1 MVVMVVVEIVRGGG
15 GGNGVWMVVVVVVV
29 VNVSHM
35 VREGGEGGTE
45 GRGTGRVGV
54 LPRVRWG

>member
-1 MVVMVVVEIVRGGG
+1 MVGGVVVVAEVVKGGG
-15 GGNGVWMVVVVVVV
+15 GGCGGVWVVVVM
-29 VNVSHM
+29 NVSHM

>member
-1 MVVMVVVEIVRGGG
+1 MVVVVAEVVKGGG
-15 GGNGVWMVVVVVVV
+15 GESGGVWMVVVVVD
-29 VNVSHM
+29 VSHM

>member
-1 MVVMVVVEIVRGGG
+1 MLPWVVVVAEIVKGGG
-15 GGNGVWMVVVVVVV
+15 GENGVWMVVVVVVD
-29 VNVSHM
+29 VSHM

>member
-1 MVVMVVVEIVRGGG
+1 MVVAEVVKGGG
-15 GGNGVWMVVVVVVV
+15 GGCGGVWMVVV

-45 GRGTGRVGV
+45 GRGTGRGAM
-54 LPRVRWG
+54 LPRVVWG